1 MLVFIDNKTGINQ
14 EHIDYEY
21 IINDELGNEVFRQG
35 LHSTYGKER
44 NYTFETPGNFK
55 PQIMITHILFSPVD
69 PDIANFDKIIYVKNS
84 D

>member
-1 MLVFIDNKTGINQ
+1 MRYLDKA
-14 EHIDYEY
+14 
-21 IINDELGNEVFRQG
+21 
-35 LHSTYGKER
+35 TYGKER
-44 NYTFETPGNFK
+44 KYTFETPGNFK

>member
-35 LHSTYGKER
+35 NIRKRKKVHL
-44 NYTFETPGNFK
+44 
-55 PQIMITHILFSPVD
+55 
-69 PDIANFDKIIYVKNS
+69 
-84 D
+84 